1 MRKKLVI
8 LMFILASGVVF
19 MPSRADAAGSS
30 LSIAAGNSS
39 TMVQPKFKKGK
50 FKGNRGFNGDR
61 GRHLGWYKGR
71 RAYWYAYDPY
81 DSRYVRRVYYV
92 NSRPVIRWVWT
103 F

>member
-8 LMFILASGVVF
+8 LMIILAAGVAF
-19 MPSRADAAGSS
+19 LPSRANAAGSS
-30 LSIAAGNSS
+30 LLVAAGSSS
-39 TMVQPKFKKGK
+39 TTVQPKFKKGK
-50 FKGNRGFNGDR
+50 FKVKGDR

>member
-8 LMFILASGVVF
+8 LMIILASGVAF
-19 MPSRADAAGSS
+19 MPSRAIAGAAGSS
-30 LSIAAGNSS
+30 LSMAAGNSS
-39 TMVQPKFKKGK
+39 TTVQPKFKKGK
-50 FKGNRGFNGDR
+50 FKGDR

-81 DSRYVRRVYYV
+81 DPRYVRRVYYV
-92 NSRPVIRWVWT
+92 NRRPVIRWVWT